1 MKTKVNNCGKYECV
15 NCGSQGQCL
24 LSSISIGQD
33 GKCIMFRESEYK
45 KATPRYNPIDEHTNM
60 C

>member
-1 MKTKVNNCGKYECV
+1 MKTKVSNCGKYECV

-24 LSSISIGQD
+24 LLSISIDKD
-33 GKCIMFRESEYK
+33 GKCITFRKSEYK
-45 KATPRYNPIDEHTNM
+45 TADITLNPMDEHTNM